1 MIGCGGLPIPP
12 VSMLVSGG
20 TFHEGMFVSTALTP
34 TLSRA
39 AGEGVKLLRHSYEN
53 NSRPRLV

>member
-20 TFHEGMFVSTALTP
+20 AFHGGMFISTALTP

-39 AGEGVKLLRHSYEN
+39 AGEGAKLLTHSYEN
-53 NSRPRLV
+53 NPRPRFV